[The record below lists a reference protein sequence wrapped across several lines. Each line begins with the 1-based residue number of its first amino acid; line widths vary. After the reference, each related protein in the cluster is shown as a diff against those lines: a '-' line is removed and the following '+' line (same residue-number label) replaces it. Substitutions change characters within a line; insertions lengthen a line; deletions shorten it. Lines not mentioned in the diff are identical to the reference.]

1 MSTPEPGVLPFPLTD
16 GESLVRHGR
25 ANMQRGAETVG
36 GTLYLTTERLVFVGH
51 AFNVR
56 SGPSEVPLALI
67 AEVGTAR
74 TKLLGVIP
82 LMPNS
87 IAVTLREG
95 TVQSFVVTGRAAWID
110 AITHAREGGAPA
122 R

>member
-1 MSTPEPGVLPFPLTD
+1 MSGPDASPLPFPLSE
-16 GESLVRHGR
+16 GETLLRSGR

-36 GTLYLTTERLVFVGH
+36 GKLYLTSERMVFIAH
-51 AFNVR
+51 SFSVR

-67 AEVGTAR
+67 AEVSTAW
-74 TKLLGVIP
+74 TKLFGVLP

-87 IAVTLREG
+87 LALTLRDG
-95 TVQSFVVTGRAAWID
+95 SARSFVVPGRGAWIA
-110 AITHAREGGAPA
+110 AIDEARRDGRTA